1 MGRKKKSTICVNLQ
15 QAKLIELARAVEQ
28 SGDKS
33 VKWTA
38 ADAES
43 ASLRAAHALGEDAG
57 AARVL
62 SERARLVLAAAAER
76 GVSTSVGTKAR
87 LPLFLAPLFILGAY
101 IIGALSDRIA
111 SPEHLVNLLSPPFW
125 TVIVWNLLVYCVLF
139 LCALGILGNHR
150 NRFGLPLRS
159 VLNAFVEKAAFSTLS
174 FKKGFKSAFY
184 ARWST
189 LAAPLVRLHVA
200 RVLHF
205 AAIAF
210 ALGLITSLLIRG
222 FGTSYWAGWESTW
235 LADSP
240 AAVKNFLDYTYGI
253 IPSIG
258 GLPTMPD
265 LDAVVAM
272 RADNLPYLKEAPSA
286 APWLIRMML
295 FMVLVVVLPR
305 LVLVL
310 FDTWRIRRFH
320 NHVLIDLD
328 DPYFADI
335 LVQCAEDAALGRLI
349 IVTSTIERAQRE
361 QTVTRVRRYW
371 GQEADSDV
379 VALDFDDPEAAVAA
393 INAGERRTVV
403 ALWLDAVQ
411 TPEID
416 THGLVIEKLRTA
428 CDMTPGTVF
437 AGLLDLT
444 EFSEHFRG
452 LSSRIKERGDLWSAF
467 AQSRGLTL
475 FVLKSGA
482 DEQLAAIKK
491 LRGWAAAQTASL
503 TADGPATATRVPVQ
517 IPERVRAEPAEAV
530 IALPAAEPPRT
541 NPPAADDSSTARNE
555 DVQPAEPKALEPT
568 TNETKQN
575 EHNERRDNAMSAAL
589 TSESSAARKA
599 AAPSDTKDTQ

>member
-1 MGRKKKSTICVNLQ
+1 MKDHTTSRRNITFWFNKYTNGDNRRCLFTDRKVIGIVFTNLTASQPDNTTERFLETKVLDDGQCTICTNCLSYRKMTIFTHKVNGW
-15 QAKLIELARAVEQ
+15 IR
-28 SGDKS
+28 DKS
-33 VKWTA
+33 
-38 ADAES
+38 
-43 ASLRAAHALGEDAG
+43 
-57 AARVL
+57 
-62 SERARLVLAAAAER
+62 
-76 GVSTSVGTKAR
+76 
-87 LPLFLAPLFILGAY
+87 P
-101 IIGALSDRIA
+101 
-111 SPEHLVNLLSPPFW
+111 
-125 TVIVWNLLVYCVLF
+125 
-139 LCALGILGNHR
+139 
-150 NRFGLPLRS
+150 
-159 VLNAFVEKAAFSTLS
+159 
-174 FKKGFKSAFY
+174 
-184 ARWST
+184 
-189 LAAPLVRLHVA
+189 
-200 RVLHF
+200 HF
-205 AAIAF
+205 TIAF

-240 AAVKNFLDYTYGI
+240 ATVKNFLDYTYGI

-258 GLPTMPD
+258 GLPAMPD

-379 VALDFDDPEAAVAA
+379 VAMDFDDPEAAVAA
-393 INAGERRTVV
+393 INGGERRTVV

-411 TPEID
+411 TPEVD
-416 THGLVIEKLRTA
+416 THGLVIEKLRAA

-475 FVLKSGA
+475 FVLKPGA

-491 LRGWAAAQTASL
+491 LRGWAAAQTDE
-503 TADGPATATRVPVQ
+503 DGG
-517 IPERVRAEPAEAV
+517 
-530 IALPAAEPPRT
+530 LG
-541 NPPAADDSSTARNE
+541 
-555 DVQPAEPKALEPT
+555 
-568 TNETKQN
+568 
-575 EHNERRDNAMSAAL
+575 
-589 TSESSAARKA
+589 
-599 AAPSDTKDTQ
+599 